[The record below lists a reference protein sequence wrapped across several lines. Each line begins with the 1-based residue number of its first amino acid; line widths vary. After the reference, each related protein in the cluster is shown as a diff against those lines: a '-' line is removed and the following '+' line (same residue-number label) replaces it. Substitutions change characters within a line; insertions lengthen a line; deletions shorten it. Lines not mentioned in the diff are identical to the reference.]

1 MGDGLTLLDT
11 RRLAAIIEASSDL
24 VGLTGPNGETWFL
37 NLAGR
42 RLLGF
47 GENEDLSRLKIEDY
61 HSADAGRL
69 VRDEAM
75 PAALAQGVTTFE
87 NTFRHRSGRNIP
99 VSQML
104 IAHRDATGKLECFS
118 TVARDISEQKEA
130 EESLRA
136 SEERFRLLLDDLH
149 VGVLVQDA
157 EARIL
162 VSNPKALELLGLT
175 KDQLLGRTSFDP
187 TWNVVHED
195 GSDFQADEH
204 PVPLA
209 VRTSKP
215 VRNVTMGVFRPTRK
229 DRVWLL
235 VNAEPQRRPDGTVR
249 RVVCTFSDITDR
261 KKLEES
267 LLQSQ
272 KLEAVGRLAGGI
284 AHDFNNLL
292 TVIMGYVE
300 DIAGTLSP
308 GTREHN
314 ELTVALEASQRAAGL
329 TRQLLAFARRHVIA
343 PKLVDLNEVVQ
354 DIERMLRRLI
364 GEQIDLRR
372 HEATGLW
379 PVKVDRTQIEQ
390 VILNLAVNARDAM
403 PDAGV
408 LTIETG
414 NVVLGDEYAAAH
426 AGVTPGEYVMLAV
439 SDTGTGIPRELQP
452 HIFEPFFTTKGPLRG
467 TGLGLATVHGIVK
480 QHGGH
485 IWLYSEPASGTAFKI
500 YLPRATTG
508 DVEAVPLKT
517 LLKPRVRGGETLL
530 LVEDEELVRSYA
542 LRVLERG
549 GYQVLS
555 AADPLEALKLAEA
568 HRGTISLLVTDVIM
582 PHMSGQ
588 KLATELTEQRPELR
602 ILFVSGYT
610 ENTIAHHGVL
620 EPDVAFLPK
629 PYTPTDLLQRV
640 REVLDEGASS

>member
-1 MGDGLTLLDT
+1 MSDGLTLLDT

-24 VGLTGPNGETWFL
+24 VGVTGPNGETWFV
-37 NLAGR
+37 NRAGR
-42 RLLGF
+42 KLLGF
-47 GENEDLSRLKIEDY
+47 GESEDLSHLSIEDY

-69 VRDEAM
+69 VREEAV

-104 IAHRDATGKLECFS
+104 IAHRDANGKLECFS

-157 EARIL
+157 QARIL

-175 KDQLLGRTSFDP
+175 KDQLLGRSSFDP
-187 TWNVVHED
+187 SWSVIHED
-195 GSDFQADEH
+195 GSAFTGEEH
-204 PVPLA
+204 PVPTS
-209 VRTSKP
+209 VRTGKP
-215 VRNVTMGVFRPTRK
+215 VRNVTMGVFRPTTK

-235 VNAEPQRRPDGTVR
+235 VNAEPQRSPDGSVR

-343 PKLVDLNEVVQ
+343 PKLVDLNEVVH

-364 GEQIDLRR
+364 GEHIDLRR
-372 HEATGLW
+372 HEAPGLW
-379 PVKVDRTQIEQ
+379 AVKVDPTQIEQ
-390 VILNLAVNARDAM
+390 VI
-403 PDAGV
+403 
-408 LTIETG
+408 
-414 NVVLGDEYAAAH
+414 
-426 AGVTPGEYVMLAV
+426 
-439 SDTGTGIPRELQP
+439 
-452 HIFEPFFTTKGPLRG
+452 
-467 TGLGLATVHGIVK
+467 
-480 QHGGH
+480 
-485 IWLYSEPASGTAFKI
+485 
-500 YLPRATTG
+500 
-508 DVEAVPLKT
+508 
-517 LLKPRVRGGETLL
+517 
-530 LVEDEELVRSYA
+530 
-542 LRVLERG
+542 
-549 GYQVLS
+549 
-555 AADPLEALKLAEA
+555 
-568 HRGTISLLVTDVIM
+568 
-582 PHMSGQ
+582 
-588 KLATELTEQRPELR
+588 
-602 ILFVSGYT
+602 
-610 ENTIAHHGVL
+610 
-620 EPDVAFLPK
+620 
-629 PYTPTDLLQRV
+629 
-640 REVLDEGASS
+640 